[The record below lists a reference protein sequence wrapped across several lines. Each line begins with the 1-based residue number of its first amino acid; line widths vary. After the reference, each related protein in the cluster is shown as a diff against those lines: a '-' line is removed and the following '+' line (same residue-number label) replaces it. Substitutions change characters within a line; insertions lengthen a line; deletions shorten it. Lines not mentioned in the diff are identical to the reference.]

1 MPVRDDPGVDALRK
15 FITGRDAQLEILLA
29 GPIDDAHAAQ
39 IVGIARDIEG
49 YALPRLSSQLERD
62 NAQGLRDT
70 TAGFQRLRARTGV
83 ALGAVF
89 GALVIHLALLVF
101 ADLHLLRNNGRASCW
116 ENGCKKD

>member
-15 FITGRDAQLEILLA
+15 FITARDAQLETLLA
-29 GPIDDAHAAQ
+29 GPIDDAQAAQ

-49 YALPRLSSQLERD
+49 YAMPRLSSQLERD

-70 TAGFQRLRARTGV
+70 TAEFQRLRDRLGV

-89 GALVIHLALLVF
+89 GSLVLSLALSVF
-101 ADLHLLRNNGRASCW
+101 AYRRLRS
-116 ENGCKKD
+116 EE